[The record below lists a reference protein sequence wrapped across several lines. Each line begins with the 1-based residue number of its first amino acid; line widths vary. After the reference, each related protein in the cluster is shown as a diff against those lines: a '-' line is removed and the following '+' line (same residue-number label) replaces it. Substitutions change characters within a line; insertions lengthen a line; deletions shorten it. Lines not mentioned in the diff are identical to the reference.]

1 MAESKAAG
9 PVSSQH
15 NPLSRK
21 LHKILESNLDN
32 DKDTLEALEVL
43 SGFLDKNTLQAR
55 RNLRSDLEKRS
66 LALNEAFLQCIGK
79 VVDQLHG
86 IQEEASTMKVCCD
99 DMQQRLAAAKARTA
113 GLLKETSELQA
124 KSKQLEMK
132 SKVVASFL
140 SKFELT
146 PKELQVLI
154 GPGGR
159 NTVIDDDFFN
169 AMERVKQI
177 HEDCKVLLRTSQ
189 QRAGL
194 EIMESMAMHLETAYE
209 QLYHWTQNQCRSMN
223 TDFPEMSSNLRRA
236 L

>member
-1 MAESKAAG
+1 MADSRAA
-9 PVSSQH
+9 PPATSQQ

-21 LHKILESNLDN
+21 LHKILESNLDS

-43 SGFLDKNTLQAR
+43 SSFLDRNTLQAR

-79 VVDQLHG
+79 VVDQLYG

-132 SKVVASFL
+132 SKVGQVASFL
-140 SKFELT
+140 NKFELT
-146 PKELQVLI
+146 PKELQVLTSSGRGNGVI
-154 GPGGR
+154 G
-159 NTVIDDDFFN
+159 DDFFK
-169 AMERVKQI
+169 AMERVKHI
-177 HEDCKVLLRTSQ
+177 HEDCKILLRTSQ

-209 QLYHWTQNQCRSMN
+209 QLYHWTQTSADR
-223 TDFPEMSSNLRRA
+223 
-236 L
+236 

>member
-1 MAESKAAG
+1 MADSRAPPPAA
-9 PVSSQH
+9 SQQ

-21 LHKILESNLDN
+21 LHKILESNLDS

-79 VVDQLHG
+79 VVDQLYG

-140 SKFELT
+140 NKFELT
-146 PKELQVLI
+146 PSELQVLTGSGRGNGFI
-154 GPGGR
+154 GE
-159 NTVIDDDFFN
+159 DFFK

-177 HEDCKVLLRTSQ
+177 HEDCKILLRTSQ

-209 QLYHWTQNQCRSMN
+209 QLYNWTQNQ
-223 TDFPEMSSNLRRA
+223 
-236 L
+236 